1 MNSCGMLNPHNWME
15 TLHLCWSTFLHKYG
29 TALRLQSW
37 KAATIPAFKGF
48 AVLAALTAVSSCLC
62 GFWLIVGGTGIAVLA
77 GPVNFVG
84 IKISADPLSLMLFH
98 LHFQCLVPGPLQCIH
113 FAAGNRNLTNKDSVG
128 KKNAA
133 FHCTMGKIYAVY
145 VEAHTAKSHSELW
158 SFHLETSKSPFP
170 ANFAKLRLKAQFND
184 TGSRR
189 VVASKWG
196 KQLVVSE
203 ENNW

>member
-128 KKNAA
+128 KKK
-133 FHCTMGKIYAVY
+133 C
-145 VEAHTAKSHSELW
+145 
-158 SFHLETSKSPFP
+158 SFPLYHGEDLCC
-170 ANFAKLRLKAQFND
+170 LCG
-184 TGSRR
+184 GSYSQEPQW
-189 VVASKWG
+189 AMILSLG
-196 KQLVVSE
+196 NQQISLPGQLC
-203 ENNW
+203 